1 MVKNEGKEE
10 KWSGREVDNYD
21 GPLSEVRQRIPSF
34 KRENFAMEDG
44 GENRYRDLIIREPLN
59 IDSDYIRDRVH
70 IPIKSVSKRYDLF
83 QHQDFFDALVAALGP
98 IVPDA
103 QSLDPE
109 LKITEYG
116 ERMWVNFT
124 LPNYR
129 LNESENYPIVLVV
142 NGLNS
147 VDATTSLDV
156 KLSWYDTTSNIRI
169 PYGMVSGYWKQV
181 NFRKK
186 HLKGIGKGIGEFS
199 AEIRGFL
206 TSSLR
211 RLTTERS
218 RYKRWVEASVS
229 WEQLVGWIDND
240 LKKKWGL
247 GSAVRAYHIAK
258 IGRDVQVKTLDKE
271 ANIKPSELEVVLANE
286 VSYDFAPV
294 KPVKV
299 VLGNKVHHDFAPVQN
314 AFHVSQVLGWIASQ
328 QGTIPGQLKWMD
340 ILSLMEALLKREKR
354 LALSIGG

>member
-1 MVKNEGKEE
+1 MVKNTGKKEE
-10 KWSGREVDNYD
+10 KWNGREVDDYH
-21 GPLSEVRQRIPSF
+21 GEPLSKIRQRIPTF
-34 KRENFAMEDG
+34 KRMDFAMDDG
-44 GENRYRDLIIREPLN
+44 GENRYRDLIVREPLN
-59 IDSDYIRDRVH
+59 TDSDYIRDRVH
-70 IPIKSVSKRYDLF
+70 IPIKSVSKRYRLF
-83 QHQDFFDALVAALGP
+83 QHQHFFDALAAALGQ
-98 IVPDA
+98 IVPDS
-103 QSLDPE
+103 QSLDPK

-156 KLSWYDTTSNIRI
+156 KLSWYDIASRIRI
-169 PYGMVSGYWKQV
+169 PYGMVSGDWKQV
-181 NFRKK
+181 NFKKK
-186 HLKGIGKGIGEFS
+186 HLKKKRQAELSNSEGIEEFS

-206 TSSLR
+206 TSHLHQ
-211 RLTTERS
+211 LTTERS

-229 WEQLVGWIDND
+229 SGQLVGWIDND

-247 GSAVRAYHIAK
+247 GSAVRAYHIANS
-258 IGRDVQVKTLDKE
+258 GHDVRVETLDKEKE
-271 ANIKPSELEVVLANE
+271 ANIKPSEHEVVLANK

-294 KPVKV
+294 R
-299 VLGNKVHHDFAPVQN
+299 N
-314 AFHVSQVLGWIASQ
+314 AFHVSQVLGWIASR

-340 ILSLMEALLKREKR
+340 ILSLMEALLKREKQ
-354 LALSIGG
+354 LALRLGG

>member
-10 KWSGREVDNYD
+10 KWSGREVDNYH
-21 GPLSEVRQRIPSF
+21 GPLSQIRQQIPSF
-34 KRENFAMEDG
+34 TRKNFAIEAG

-83 QHQDFFDALVAALGP
+83 QHQDFFDALAAALGQ

-103 QSLDPE
+103 QLLDPK

-206 TSSLR
+206 TSHLR

-247 GSAVRAYHIAK
+247 GSAIRAYHIAK
-258 IGRDVQVKTLDKE
+258 IGRDVRIKTLDKGKE
-271 ANIKPSELEVVLANE
+271 ANIKPSDTDSADFKRGSSILEIVPTKA
-286 VSYDFAPV
+286 VSY
-294 KPVKV
+294 
-299 VLGNKVHHDFAPVQN
+299 DFAPVQN

-340 ILSLMEALLKREKR
+340 ILALMEALLKREKR

>member
-1 MVKNEGKEE
+1 MAKNEGKKE
-10 KWSGREVDNYD
+10 KWSGLEVDNYH
-21 GPLSEVRQRIPSF
+21 GPLSQIRQRIPSF
-34 KRENFAMEDG
+34 KEENFAIEDG
-44 GENRYRDLIIREPLN
+44 GENRYRNLIIRKPLN
-59 IDSDYIRDRVH
+59 IDSNYIRDRVH
-70 IPIKSVSKRYDLF
+70 IPIKSVSKRYRLF
-83 QHQDFFDALVAALGP
+83 QHQDFFDALVAALGQ

-156 KLSWYDTTSNIRI
+156 KLSWYDTNSNIRI
-169 PYGMVSGYWKQV
+169 PYGMVSGDWKQV

-186 HLKGIGKGIGEFS
+186 HLKGIGEFS

-206 TSSLR
+206 TSHLHQ
-211 RLTTERS
+211 LTTERS

-229 WEQLVGWIDND
+229 WEQLVSWIDND

-258 IGRDVQVKTLDKE
+258 IGRDVRIKTLDKGKE
-271 ANIKPSELEVVLANE
+271 ANIKPSDTDSADFKRGPSILEIVPTKE
-286 VSYDFAPV
+286 VSY
-294 KPVKV
+294 
-299 VLGNKVHHDFAPVQN
+299 DFAPVQN

-328 QGTIPGQLKWMD
+328 QGTIPGQLQWMD
-340 ILSLMEALLKREKR
+340 ILALMEALLEREKR